1 VVPLLVK
8 NKALGRSL
16 NNAKGNGSKEA
27 TQVIEGERHGEYTG
41 LRGNPNQL
49 SVRRS

>member
-1 VVPLLVK
+1 MVPLLVK

-27 TQVIEGERHGEYTG
+27 TQVIGQWERGMVNTLG
-41 LRGNPNQL
+41 
-49 SVRRS
+49 